1 MWPMLDGKRVLDL
14 GCGNGLYTGELA
26 RRGAV
31 AIGVDFHRESLR
43 RGKQQQQAGR
53 GRCYFVCA
61 QADALPFRE
70 GAFDMAISVEV
81 LTHIAPQPR
90 SEIMRSVCRLLKE
103 RGRVYYSLHNRLRMS
118 LGRWVR
124 LRPAQEMYPT
134 SNLDVW
140 PMQPMAARAALA
152 ACAMHLVAPIRFMN
166 YHSRFSYQYYNAHPL
181 LGRLIVA
188 MEEAICRLPLL
199 RRLAI
204 TFLIVA
210 EKDGSTTGRRVGS
223 Q

>member
-1 MWPMLDGKRVLDL
+1 ML
-14 GCGNGLYTGELA
+14 LA
-26 RRGAV
+26 FAV
-31 AIGVDFHRESLR
+31 AILVDNNSAALR
-43 RGKQQQQAGR
+43 MLWPICNKD
-53 GRCYFVCA
+53 A
-61 QADALPFRE
+61 QRRA
-70 GAFDMAISVEV
+70 
-81 LTHIAPQPR
+81 
-90 SEIMRSVCRLLKE
+90 VCRLLKD